1 MIDKERLEKLV
12 NEAKAGNKDAFSEL
26 IKYVEPDLYN
36 IAKSRLPSLHD
47 AQDILQITLTAA
59 YLNIHK
65 LKNPRRFKSWIIK
78 ILINACNKFYEK
90 SKSNKKV
97 SDDFADIPEN
107 TDYIEADINFDDMI
121 KDLPEDE
128 QQLLKLK
135 FKDDLTFNT
144 IARELNL
151 NENTVKS
158 RIYRSLGKLRQK
170 YSIPTLLMF
179 VLCFLVATTVIA
191 VSIISYIQHLFSTSN
206 VGIENPGVLMA
217 IEHKDWFQKVDMDYV
232 DLGDGYKIKADYL
245 LMDEMCL
252 YIAFDLISEN
262 EDISDYTTI
271 ILPDITITDNFGNV
285 ICDEINDFSE
295 QYREKLLSTLVES
308 DGKHS
313 KLLLTIYA
321 NSLPKSNELSINM
334 SNIYLENGYTSH
346 NLRINHNIKI
356 TLPIADKFINRTYIT
371 YVSSDNSI
379 EKAIITETG
388 FYAIIKFDNID
399 KTYNA
404 KLIDESGRKYDC
416 YSINLLYDSDENSF
430 HKLITCPYNF
440 TENKQFKL
448 TIKNKKY
455 EIIKKE

>member
-217 IEHKDWFQKVDMDYV
+217 IEHKDWFQKVDMDYI

-252 YIAFDLISEN
+252 YIVFDFESENVDISEYD
-262 EDISDYTTI
+262 EIGF
-271 ILPDITITDNFGNV
+271 PDIIITDENGNI
-285 ICDEINDFSE
+285 ICDELNNFSE
-295 QYREKLLSTLVES
+295 QYSEKLLSTLVES

-313 KLLLTIYA
+313 KLLLAMYSNSFPNSTNLDIHLSSIYLV
-321 NSLPKSNELSINM
+321 NNSINHE
-334 SNIYLENGYTSH
+334 IDIRH
-346 NLRINHNIKI
+346 NLNFNVS
-356 TLPIADKFINRTYIT
+356 LDEKFINRKYTS
-371 YVSSDNSI
+371 YVPNDSSI
-379 EKAIITETG
+379 EKAIVTETG
-388 FYAIIKFDNID
+388 FYAVVNSPVDSKDLR
-399 KTYNA
+399 A
-404 KLIDESGRKYDC
+404 KLKEENGNSSDC
-416 YSINLLYDSDENSF
+416 YSMLLHYDNNSGYF
-430 HKLITCPYNF
+430 KKLITCSLTNL
-440 TENKQFKL
+440 ENNHLKL
-448 TIKNKKY
+448 TIQNKKFTLT
-455 EIIKKE
+455 KK